1 MKSYLRALLGMTA
14 AALFGLSAVTAWA
27 GDLGLVE
34 NGDME
39 TVNRFSPWGDPD
51 DGDPNTPFLGSTPTG
66 RPDAWHHSA
75 DDVPAVW
82 SDPTSFY
89 GGPHPT
95 TSGIHALWL
104 EDSLVSKE
112 AESRSYAGDSTCCGG
127 DFTGTRTG
135 NLPLVGSAG
144 RILTVGWEWDWDITN
159 DPNQVFTGTVR
170 ISKIAGTGL
179 DLTDGGDPNNITE
192 HFFFTGTGSSGGYA
206 SFSADI
212 PLDAAD
218 AQFDIIFN
226 TGDRTAGDFTG
237 RLNAT
242 GTLFVDDVSAVLPE
256 PASLLLL
263 SISGLMVMARRQRG

>member
-51 DGDPNTPFLGSTPTG
+51 DGDPNTPFAGSTPTG
-66 RPDAWHHSA
+66 RPDAWHHSG

-135 NLPLVGSAG
+135 TIPGIGNAG
-144 RILTVGWEWDWDITN
+144 RILTVSWNWDWDITS
-159 DPNQVFTGTVR
+159 DPNHVFTATIR
-170 ISKIAGTGL
+170 ISDTIGGGL
-179 DLTDGGDPNNITE
+179 DLTGTITE
-192 HFFFTGTGSSGGYA
+192 NFVFSGTGSSGGYV
-206 SFSADI
+206 SESVSI
-212 PLDAAD
+212 PLSPTDS
-218 AQFDIIFN
+218 QFDIIFN

-263 SISGLMVMARRQRG
+263 SISGLMVMTRRQRG